1 MVDDIA
7 ELLKKS
13 LNRRRRRF
21 QSLLSRRQSVT
32 MGWIL
37 EMLVFGICWKSAL
50 KTGQINPQW
59 KNLIR
64 VYPYMYE
71 MGVNPLVFLKKA
83 HKFGC

>member
-1 MVDDIA
+1 
-7 ELLKKS
+7 
-13 LNRRRRRF
+13 
-21 QSLLSRRQSVT
+21 
-32 MGWIL
+32 
-37 EMLVFGICWKSAL
+37 MLVFGICWKSAL